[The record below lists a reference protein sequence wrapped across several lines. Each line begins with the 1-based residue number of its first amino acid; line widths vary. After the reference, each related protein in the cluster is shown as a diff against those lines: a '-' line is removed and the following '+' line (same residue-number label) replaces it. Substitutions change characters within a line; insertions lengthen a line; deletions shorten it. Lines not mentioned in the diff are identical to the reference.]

1 MRAIVGRVHADD
13 VAKGPAEGAETGEP
27 DVEADV
33 GDAAVGL
40 AEQEHRALDSAAWK
54 ITRRRAAVSRPER
67 AYVVGL
73 RDAGHLSQRLDVQRL
88 RIGPVDRVAR
98 AKHPAIELLDG
109 PGHESKSLGCPT
121 HPRRAGPPPHL
132 MVRRDEL
139 DALVCLD
146 HLPSTFMNQAVVVVA
161 ESKQLAP
168 VG

>member
-40 AEQEHRALDSAAWK
+40 AEQEHRALDPAALK
-54 ITRRRAAVSRPER
+54 ITMRRLAVSRPER
-67 AYVVGL
+67 PYVVGL
-73 RDAGHLSQRLDVQRL
+73 RDARHLSQRLDVQRL

-109 PGHESKSLGCPT
+109 PGHESKSLGRPT
-121 HPRRAGPPPHL
+121 HPWRADSSPQFVVGWGE
-132 MVRRDEL
+132 V
-139 DALVCLD
+139 DALVYLD
-146 HLPSTFMNQAVVVVA
+146 HLRSTFMDQAVGGVA
-161 ESKQLAP
+161 GVEP
-168 VG
+168 F